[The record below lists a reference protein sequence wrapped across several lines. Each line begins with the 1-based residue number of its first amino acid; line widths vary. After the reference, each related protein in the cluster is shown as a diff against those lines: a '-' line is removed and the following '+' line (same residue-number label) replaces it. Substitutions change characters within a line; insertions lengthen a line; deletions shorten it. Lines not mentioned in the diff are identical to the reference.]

1 MNSQDNNFM
10 ISPKCG
16 NSAQGEIEEF
26 EINPKFK
33 SIKMSNQSRSSNG
46 ETNFDNF
53 SKQNSQGIVSR
64 QSLKAQKLVISSD
77 QNIKINN
84 LKNSS
89 NRIIKINPLSPDKK
103 RFLRTIS
110 GNASVK
116 EVSKKEIDLDLVSE
130 IKYKKRNT
138 DTKKLSKKTSI
149 ISYNMSSLL
158 SSGVNQNESMNFRN
172 QKTGSEDTQ
181 EVKKLRDQLKKN
193 ERRVQR
199 IVQGKERINLIE
211 R

>member
-1 MNSQDNNFM
+1 M

-33 SIKMSNQSRSSNG
+33 SIKMSNQSKSSNG
-46 ETNFDNF
+46 EGTNFDNF

-64 QSLKAQKLVISSD
+64 QSLKAQKLVINSD
-77 QNIKINN
+77 QNIKISN

-89 NRIIKINPLSPDKK
+89 NRIIKINPMSPDKK
-103 RFLRTIS
+103 RFLRTVS

-116 EVSKKEIDLDLVSE
+116 NMGKKDIDLDLVTHVKE
-130 IKYKKRNT
+130 KKRNT

-158 SSGVNQNESMNFRN
+158 SSGINQNETDNFRN
-172 QKTGSEDTQ
+172 QKTSSE
-181 EVKKLRDQLKKN
+181 ESEEIKKLRGQLKKN

-199 IVQGKERINLIE
+199 IVQGLVVDIIMGR
-211 R
+211 